1 MNTTNH
7 SLNDISTELSDPI
20 FDIMDENDDELEYTT
35 DELNRYYLEDSYLYP
50 WIDNEETIE
59 NDLIDDFN
67 DDLPLQEEEQE
78 VLSQRLSQLSTNH
91 DNDEPTTATMNKRPR
106 LSMTSDDHHT
116 TIKKPKINCDHND
129 NNDPYEAIDEN
140 ENENEIP
147 KYLLL
152 TNPLFVRMIRNFI
165 DTTTS
170 SPEIVKLQK
179 FAIYV
184 HHIKTLQL
192 QKQISTTYL
201 LSGTGQLGSSEFELV
216 PVDRRVWPIQ
226 VKNVLIE
233 QQKNLSSITTME
245 INHDQD
251 DHATCEALV
260 RQRLKETDEKIDYY
274 QKKCDEIKNHFME
287 TNSNIEIAIEHYVQ
301 QYGIQVVQLKS
312 NLKKA
317 LIKYDYDTEIL
328 ERQYKQQKPNEYQ
341 IQIAQHLYE
350 KRAEAEKAK
359 RTLKE
364 LKYRIFYNRP
374 LFSLDSIE
382 NSKTTANNT
391 STTTTTINSETSQQ
405 QSWLNTYE
413 KQIERKKMN
422 LMAMYIAKAE
432 SQFYQCQKIFDD
444 ELSRMWQNHRN
455 LVKNQGMT
463 TTLIHL
469 IERRLA
475 LITEKFRQI
484 YNYRFDYYLQ
494 NDQQQ
499 QQQRIGFST
508 SLIIDTTHHTLTKK
522 EIQLLNRG
530 PSYVPPYQ
538 LSISSSM
545 TTNDE
550 IIKRKYAPL
559 KHQLATLFSKYHI
572 NIAVS
577 MDIEQKINEQFKNLF
592 SISLPSTIRQ

>member
-1 MNTTNH
+1 
-7 SLNDISTELSDPI
+7 
-20 FDIMDENDDELEYTT
+20 
-35 DELNRYYLEDSYLYP
+35 
-50 WIDNEETIE
+50 
-59 NDLIDDFN
+59 
-67 DDLPLQEEEQE
+67 
-78 VLSQRLSQLSTNH
+78 
-91 DNDEPTTATMNKRPR
+91 MNKRPR

-251 DHATCEALV
+251 DHATFEALV

-274 QKKCDEIKNHFME
+274 QKKCDQIKNHFME

-301 QYGIQVVQLKS
+301 QYGIQVIQLKS

-341 IQIAQHLYE
+341 
-350 KRAEAEKAK
+350 
-359 RTLKE
+359 
-364 LKYRIFYNRP
+364 
-374 LFSLDSIE
+374 
-382 NSKTTANNT
+382 
-391 STTTTTINSETSQQ
+391 
-405 QSWLNTYE
+405 
-413 KQIERKKMN
+413 
-422 LMAMYIAKAE
+422 
-432 SQFYQCQKIFDD
+432 
-444 ELSRMWQNHRN
+444 
-455 LVKNQGMT
+455 
-463 TTLIHL
+463 
-469 IERRLA
+469 
-475 LITEKFRQI
+475 
-484 YNYRFDYYLQ
+484 
-494 NDQQQ
+494 
-499 QQQRIGFST
+499 
-508 SLIIDTTHHTLTKK
+508 
-522 EIQLLNRG
+522 
-530 PSYVPPYQ
+530 
-538 LSISSSM
+538 
-545 TTNDE
+545 
-550 IIKRKYAPL
+550 
-559 KHQLATLFSKYHI
+559 
-572 NIAVS
+572 
-577 MDIEQKINEQFKNLF
+577 
-592 SISLPSTIRQ
+592 